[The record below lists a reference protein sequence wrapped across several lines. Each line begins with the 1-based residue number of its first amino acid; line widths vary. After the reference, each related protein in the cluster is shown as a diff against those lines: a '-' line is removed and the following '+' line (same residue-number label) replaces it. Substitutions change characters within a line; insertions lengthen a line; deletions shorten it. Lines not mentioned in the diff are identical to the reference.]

1 MAATSV
7 LKLVV
12 DDKEYSAS
20 LKNAKQGMLDLQQ
33 SLEKSGKTFA
43 DVDGKVVEYA
53 RALGQMN
60 AEAKTTKG
68 KIGEM
73 SSAFVELSIQYK
85 HLSDAEKQSPV
96 GKAMAQSL
104 DQLRGRVQEAKQ
116 DLEQFENELR
126 NINSVSSEGGGGD
139 GIRGMLEV
147 FGGNMLTKAA
157 GMVANLGNEVLD
169 CMTQS
174 AALASEAEGIQ
185 IAFARLG
192 RGDLLDGLKEATHG
206 TVSEL
211 ELMKAAVKFNDFK
224 LPLDQLGTMLAF
236 AQQKAKDTGQSVDYM
251 VDSIVTGLGRKSLMI
266 LDNLGLSAAQIKEKM
281 KETGDMTVA
290 VGEIIREEM
299 SKSGDYV
306 ETAADRAAQANAELQ
321 DAMLE
326 LGTAM
331 KDVFGVQFSGWSQV
345 ATIIKR
351 EVVGTITFTI
361 ETIGRAKEALQGFI
375 NWTKSLTGSVSGAV
389 AGEIRNQQGKG
400 GAGYSDIAAA
410 QRWINNG
417 KDDTERQR
425 RYEVM
430 IADLQDKLNKAT
442 TDRARQA
449 IETRMGMLYATSYEV
464 TETPTTDK
472 TNTKKTGNS
481 KGKSIKEEKDD
492 FVEIVG
498 LIPMAEEEVKSLQNQ
513 ISESWDEG
521 EITELNKKLVKAQ
534 EELNRLRNLGKD
546 TKNDMATGFS
556 GVTENSLKAWTSAQQ
571 SSLGNMTI
579 GSEAYSKTQANI
591 INVQSFTTAMNEAI
605 KKGVTL
611 SDDTKEQMWSQL
623 IDPEGEGIRE
633 KLQEFIDAINSQLA
647 EGIEPIKI
655 DLNTGQLKK
664 EIKDT
669 NDSWKDAA
677 SAIQQV
683 GGALN
688 QIEDPMAKVMGTVA
702 QAVATMALSYAEA
715 TVKATDMGPW
725 AWIAFAATGLAT
737 MVTAISTIHSAT
749 GYAEGGMIPGNSY
762 SGDSQWARVN
772 AGEVILNK
780 AQQANLAS
788 QLHDG
793 GNAGTSSVPYVN
805 GEQIFLGIN
814 NYLRRSGRGEIITS
828 R

>member
-1 MAATSV
+1 M
-7 LKLVV
+7 
-12 DDKEYSAS
+12 
-20 LKNAKQGMLDLQQ
+20 
-33 SLEKSGKTFA
+33 
-43 DVDGKVVEYA
+43 
-53 RALGQMN
+53 
-60 AEAKTTKG
+60 
-68 KIGEM
+68 
-73 SSAFVELSIQYK
+73 
-85 HLSDAEKQSPV
+85 
-96 GKAMAQSL
+96 KA
-104 DQLRGRVQEAKQ
+104 LRG
-116 DLEQFENELR
+116 
-126 NINSVSSEGGGGD
+126 
-139 GIRGMLEV
+139 
-147 FGGNMLTKAA
+147 
-157 GMVANLGNEVLD
+157 
-169 CMTQS
+169 
-174 AALASEAEGIQ
+174 
-185 IAFARLG
+185 
-192 RGDLLDGLKEATHG
+192 
-206 TVSEL
+206 
-211 ELMKAAVKFNDFK
+211 
-224 LPLDQLGTMLAF
+224 
-236 AQQKAKDTGQSVDYM
+236 
-251 VDSIVTGLGRKSLMI
+251 
-266 LDNLGLSAAQIKEKM
+266 
-281 KETGDMTVA
+281 ET
-290 VGEIIREEM
+290 E
-299 SKSGDYV
+299 
-306 ETAADRAAQANAELQ
+306 
-321 DAMLE
+321 
-326 LGTAM
+326 
-331 KDVFGVQFSGWSQV
+331 
-345 ATIIKR
+345 
-351 EVVGTITFTI
+351 
-361 ETIGRAKEALQGFI
+361 
-375 NWTKSLTGSVSGAV
+375 
-389 AGEIRNQQGKG
+389 
-400 GAGYSDIAAA
+400 
-410 QRWINNG
+410 
-417 KDDTERQR
+417 
-425 RYEVM
+425 
-430 IADLQDKLNKAT
+430 
-442 TDRARQA
+442 
-449 IETRMGMLYATSYEV
+449 
-464 TETPTTDK
+464 
-472 TNTKKTGNS
+472 
-481 KGKSIKEEKDD
+481 
-492 FVEIVG
+492 
-498 LIPMAEEEVKSLQNQ
+498 
-513 ISESWDEG
+513 
-521 EITELNKKLVKAQ
+521 
-534 EELNRLRNLGKD
+534 
-546 TKNDMATGFS
+546 DMATGFS

-591 INVQSFTTAMNEAI
+591 IDVQSFTTAMNEAI

>member
-442 TDRARQA
+442 TDRARKA

-591 INVQSFTTAMNEAI
+591 IDVQSFTTAMNEAI

>member
-591 INVQSFTTAMNEAI
+591 IDVQSFTTAMNEAI

-762 SGDSQWARVN
+762 SGDSQ
-772 AGEVILNK
+772 
-780 AQQANLAS
+780 
-788 QLHDG
+788 
-793 GNAGTSSVPYVN
+793 
-805 GEQIFLGIN
+805 
-814 NYLRRSGRGEIITS
+814 
-828 R
+828 